1 MKYYLGGD
9 GQKSM
14 EGEFID
20 LLSSIHDIILFVIIF
35 NIEFLKI
42 TLCCF
47 HKYTN
52 SYQAIVVD
60 HNQQR
65 LSLKYLLPT

>member
-20 LLSSIHDIILFVIIF
+20 LLSSIHDIILFVIIL
-35 NIEFLKI
+35 NIEFFLNYI
-42 TLCCF
+42 MLF
-47 HKYTN
+47 
-52 SYQAIVVD
+52 S
-60 HNQQR
+60 
-65 LSLKYLLPT
+65 

>member
-1 MKYYLGGD
+1 MKYYLGGN

-35 NIEFLKI
+35 NIEFFFKLHYVAFISTQIPSKLLLW
-42 TLCCF
+42 TT
-47 HKYTN
+47 TN
-52 SYQAIVVD
+52 KGLV
-60 HNQQR
+60 
-65 LSLKYLLPT
+65 